1 MGRPRKRR
9 AIAESPAPDIRTIAS
24 QSPRPS
30 HGGST
35 VPWNGAVETAFARDL
50 GLLPQ
55 VDESLN
61 YLGVLPDNFGDI
73 ASPAAYTF
81 PQHPYPSDI
90 FASDNDNFGDYCFPL
105 DSLGTTGAGAAG
117 IGIELLQGIDFN
129 ELELS
134 ASFISKDIS
143 DSLQQCVSTH
153 IHTPEPPEETPPS
166 VPSTVPSI
174 GVSPESGTTPAI
186 QQPGTFTNVSC
197 GCLSSLYLAIESL
210 NHLPSDVPSAMRATR
225 SATKVAQDVLDCPYC
240 SNWLL
245 RDPLQPPPVQA
256 LQNMMYLGALVPS
269 ACNAYATILE
279 MIDSETDAAI
289 KSKRQ
294 ILFSFKDIGGLWGHG
309 VDGQGSCSAL
319 KAYDNKA
326 LEPVVWQATVRSI
339 LKLDVYGLGG
349 KTGESPTGRHLQ
361 RGLKDVVN
369 HLDRTARVRHEMM
382 DELVKAGRVPRQS
395 KYLVR
400 HCAPIPEDQRDC
412 VRLVES
418 ARMALDSLVLEQ

>member
-9 AIAESPAPDIRTIAS
+9 AATEPPAPDIGTIAS

-35 VPWNGAVETAFARDL
+35 VPWNSAEETAFVRDL
-50 GLLPQ
+50 DLLPQ

-73 ASPAAYTF
+73 ASPALYTF

-90 FASDNDNFGDYCFPL
+90 FASDNDNLGDCCFPL
-105 DSLGTTGAGAAG
+105 DFLSNGTGAAG
-117 IGIELLQGIDFN
+117 TGIELLQGIDFN
-129 ELELS
+129 EPELS

-153 IHTPEPPEETPPS
+153 VHPPEPSEETPPS
-166 VPSTVPSI
+166 VLSTVP
-174 GVSPESGTTPAI
+174 GTTPAI
-186 QQPGTFTNVSC
+186 QQPRNFTHVSC

-210 NHLPSDVPSAMRATR
+210 NHLPYDVPSAMRATR

-279 MIDSETDAAI
+279 MIDSETDSAI
-289 KSKRQ
+289 ESKRQ
-294 ILFSFKDIGGLWGHG
+294 ILFSFKDIGGLWGH
-309 VDGQGSCSAL
+309 VLDGQGSCSAL
-319 KAYDNKA
+319 KTYDNKA
-326 LEPVVWQATVRSI
+326 LEPAVWQATVRSI

-382 DELVKAGRVPRQS
+382 DQLVKAGRVPRQS

>member
-9 AIAESPAPDIRTIAS
+9 AATEPPAPDIGTIAS

-35 VPWNGAVETAFARDL
+35 VPWNSAEETAFVRDL
-50 GLLPQ
+50 DLLPQ

-73 ASPAAYTF
+73 ASPALYTF

-90 FASDNDNFGDYCFPL
+90 FASDNDNLGDYCFPL
-105 DSLGTTGAGAAG
+105 DFLSNGTGAAG
-117 IGIELLQGIDFN
+117 TGIELLQGIDFN
-129 ELELS
+129 EPELS

-153 IHTPEPPEETPPS
+153 VHPSEPPEETPPS
-166 VPSTVPSI
+166 VLSTVPST
-174 GVSPESGTTPAI
+174 GASPEPGTTPAI
-186 QQPGTFTNVSC
+186 QQPRNFTNVSC

-289 KSKRQ
+289 ESKRQ
-294 ILFSFKDIGGLWGHG
+294 ILFSFKDIGGLWGH
-309 VDGQGSCSAL
+309 VLDGQGSCSAL

-326 LEPVVWQATVRSI
+326 LEPAVWQATVRSI